1 MAFAF
6 VRVLSLST
14 SEMQVLFNDD
24 VDTNT
29 MVTNVSIAPQ
39 FDSIPAITVRSV
51 DIEGSTVTL
60 SFSPLFPNVQYKV
73 TFSSTEAQP
82 FQTVNGERISEDGNR
97 NSFFIA
103 SPGEIQNEI
112 REAMFQQA
120 PEIYPVDE
128 PSTIR
133 NLITVAAD
141 QLQKAG
147 EEISTTRS
155 ANYLSI
161 DVTDERHERG
171 DGPIDK
177 LANGGAFDI
186 LRVAS
191 TPTGSTITRTL
202 EFDAGRRASFKADSI
217 TITNGVLEAISSDP
231 ISLQSVDVINESVS
245 SNTDEANFFD
255 GLKIRV
261 ANRPIAQVISVTLV
275 RGTEKIPYD
284 IETFGY
290 TLRDNRYDTN
300 AASIN
305 VNLRDD
311 EVELSTSSLTGQPG
325 GFVVPIA
332 SDEIRISYVY
342 KRLGRDVDPDSVQ
355 LSAVRQV
362 VRERVPAIINRFT
375 LENAPIV
382 NSLDEVHVR
391 GGVEFL
397 NTQSSDG
404 QPPFST
410 IHPAFRRELR
420 FDILRFPAQPGE
432 YSINY
437 ETGEVFVFGVDANN
451 DGTGVSPPVANYLYR
466 KVYVPDLD
474 FTFNSDTDEFAAN
487 STRNVSGI
495 DAKITF
501 DYEDTFADGKDFRLL
516 SHVEAL
522 NERVENRLV
531 GEFKIET
538 LNFPVTN
545 VFRILNETTGELY
558 NPVRFNDT
566 SITFTGRRAPVQRDA
581 ERERVF
587 FSRVPQEILLVSDK
601 LTNDISL
608 RVLKINLEN
617 NGLVDSQGRFIGA
630 NFDSSVLF
638 SRADLFIREFFYDTV
653 LATESQNLNRL
664 EQVGDYCINYTNG
677 IVYVAVTSDQDTDLG
692 DISYQH
698 QRIQTRHAN
707 ILLVNDI
714 YRSQNSLDPNIR
726 VYSIGDVEPTTVNVI
741 GLEQVGERFLN
752 NNSTRPLVVGTY
764 QSGEDGITT
773 KNTDIFISNSAIF
786 TDADVGRTIRIGS
799 QNKPPV
805 EDVVIT
811 NIVNEHEVLVTPNI
825 VNTGSG
831 RVWTVLDLSEG
842 APKTITLENNI
853 RSVKDIFNVS
863 QLGTVPVADLDGY
876 FDIDRDNVIGNVI
889 TLGDSNPLQ
898 VGDAVMV
905 SYNYG
910 DVFIDYT
917 YLRDNLVVSYEYGN
931 NALDWSAS
939 NALDT
944 GQEYFVTYKYGAL
957 RDSLL
962 TNFGSLT
969 QIDQLTNFSPNLDRE
984 LYRNILSGTLQSFL
998 EGPTIPSIERLV
1010 EAFTDVTPN
1019 IIESVFQNWVLG
1031 RDYLYLRGISTSETE
1046 TFDLGKFSNGVSIDN
1061 SDRVDVPAL
1070 AHVRVNE
1077 GTMET
1082 WVRPS
1087 WKGLSNDSTLTFA
1100 DLQIDG
1106 YTDPNKVFIG
1116 FSAANPSEIPFD
1128 LSTESEDISV
1138 LGEPNN
1144 IDSDTGFFIWFDET
1158 NDSWQ
1163 IRWRENRNEVHNFT
1177 GRVTST
1183 GEFFNVVK
1191 PVGPDGYEINEITDV
1206 ITSSIQEIRFEAFI
1220 DGYDALSNTTTYALD
1235 GLAFASGDEHYIF
1248 DMGIRPDA
1256 NRMSIF
1262 KDGTG
1267 YLNFQV
1273 YDNQVTRGYDAG
1285 FYNLS
1290 HNIQDWEPNELH
1302 HVAVSW
1308 KFNSPEEKDEMH
1320 LFIDGA
1326 EVPNLFKYGGNPK
1339 ASSSFDFGDVAE
1351 ETVISSAIRPIV
1363 GGFDGNT
1370 ESGDTL
1376 FRSLDTDFEALGI
1389 EVGDSLSLLDDT
1401 PDGTGDP
1408 NFGLPYTVTGVGGN
1422 TLTVD
1427 RPFTLTLGNLT
1438 YSINSVT
1445 ATVTT
1450 EVNFQDVAVFA
1461 IDADGNETELQGI
1474 DSDEP
1479 DYSIRRGDDHTH
1491 VITINDGVGFGE
1503 AVVIKPLG
1511 LIFKR
1516 CKERIF
1522 SYGSSD
1528 TLKVNSAPP
1537 VSLDDVKITSI
1548 ILPRTLISTG
1558 GGFGLIGTVIGA
1570 QLVTLLQSYFA
1581 DPCQPS
1587 NSSAGRKLAI
1597 RLSGD
1602 NVNYDIPGNQV
1613 IITGTTYSGAT
1624 QEIVLFTENGVSV
1637 TSEYWKTIESI
1648 VVSVIPID
1656 ATQPVGIVEIKE
1668 NNPITVSENN
1678 GDFAEVVDFS
1688 NGLIKLETFGTGGA
1702 EYLLNPC
1709 LYEVDYPTFLRIGL
1723 DGTPD
1728 TFQIGSNMGGTG
1740 QFDGVIDEFRI
1751 LDTLSEDTRVGE
1763 ELETGERSITTDF
1776 NTGNQFIEDSN
1787 TLFLAHFDDDTDD
1800 SSDFYDRFNAGVLTA
1815 SSVNSEFGTAALFD
1829 RTDPLILSNAGSVF
1843 TPNEGTIEFW
1853 VSPLDDTKGD
1863 PNFHYYVDMTST
1875 VTETLESSTSVS
1887 VIISQRAR
1895 EIRSVRLAS
1904 DVFQTGTNYAT
1915 GGSLSNVDRRTVT
1928 LGTPLPGQNVA
1939 VVVTY
1944 VPLSAQGDQ
1953 VSIFRDPQGFVNFF
1967 VKASGVEHLITVHVD
1982 WKRHT
1987 WHRVM
1992 VMWKMN
1998 SPDNQDRLRLF
2009 VDGSERGTI
2018 RYGTGLI
2025 YGTGVVY
2032 GQAEV
2037 RPGVNRFLVDNIDMT
2052 DTFSRIYIGSDV
2064 LARKSA
2070 RARMDNIRFSEIQ
2083 RLQGIKVTTN
2093 DTIDINFSA
2102 NPDSAIPVVEDVFTT
2117 RLINAND
2124 VADAVDFL
2132 ATIINAERGIFRF
2145 EVEVI
2150 DSFDKVIGNTQLEE
2164 LLEELINVIKPAH
2177 TEAIVTFLE

>member
-29 MVTNVSIAPQ
+29 MVTNVSIVPQ
-39 FDSIPAITVRSV
+39 FDSIPSITVRSV
-51 DIEGSTVTL
+51 DVEDSTVSL

-73 TFSSTEAQP
+73 TFFSTDSQP
-82 FQTVNGERISEDGNR
+82 FQTVNGDRISEDGNR

-112 REAMFQQA
+112 REAMFRAA

-147 EEISTTRS
+147 DEISTARS

-177 LANGGAFDI
+177 LVNGGAFEI

-191 TPTGSTITRTL
+191 TPTGSNITTTL
-202 EFDAGRRASFKADSI
+202 EFDAGRRASFKVDSS
-217 TITNGVLEAISSDP
+217 TITNSILETISSDP
-231 ISLQSVDVINESVS
+231 ISLQSVDVIGESVS

-275 RGTEKIPYD
+275 RGAEEIPYD

-290 TLRDNRYDTN
+290 TLRDNRYDTDT
-300 AASIN
+300 ASIN

-311 EVELSTSSLTGQPG
+311 EVELSTSSLTGQAG
-325 GFVVPIA
+325 GFEIPSA

-355 LSAVRQV
+355 LSSVRQAI
-362 VRERVPAIINRFT
+362 RESVPAIINRFT
-375 LENAPIV
+375 LDNSPIV
-382 NSLDEVHVR
+382 NSLDEISFR

-397 NTQSSDG
+397 NTQSADG
-404 QPPFST
+404 EPAFST

-420 FDILRFPAQPGE
+420 YDILRLPAQPGE

-437 ETGEVFVFGVDANN
+437 ETGEVFVFGVDADN
-451 DGTGVSPPVANYLYR
+451 DGTGVSPPVANYTYR

-487 STRNVSGI
+487 STRNIPGI

-501 DYEDTFADGKDFRLL
+501 DYEDTFADGEDFRLL

-522 NERVENRLV
+522 NERIENRLV
-531 GEFKIET
+531 GEFKLET

-558 NPVRFNDT
+558 TPVRFNDT
-566 SITFTGRRAPVQRDA
+566 SITFTGRRAPAQRDA
-581 ERERVF
+581 ERERAF
-587 FSRVPQEILLVSDK
+587 FSRVPQEVLLVSDE
-601 LTNDISL
+601 LTNDTSL
-608 RVLKINLEN
+608 RILKINLAN
-617 NGLVDSQGRFIGA
+617 SGLIGSQGRFIGA
-630 NFDSSVLF
+630 NFDTSVLF
-638 SRADLFIREFFYDTV
+638 SRSDLFIREFFYDSV
-653 LATESQNLNRL
+653 LATEAQNLNRL
-664 EQVGDYCINYTNG
+664 AQVGDYCINYFNG
-677 IVYVAVTSDQDTDLG
+677 IVYIAVSSSQDTDLG

-698 QRIQTRHAN
+698 QSIQTRYAN

-714 YRSQNSLDPNIR
+714 YRSQSSLDPNIR
-726 VYSIGDVEPTTVNVI
+726 TYRAGDIEPTTVNVI
-741 GLEQVGERFLN
+741 GLEQVGERFVN
-752 NNSTRPLVVGTY
+752 SNSTRPLIVGTY

-773 KNTDIFISNSAIF
+773 SGDASFISNSAIF
-786 TDADVGRTIRIGS
+786 TESDIGRTIRIGS
-799 QNKPPV
+799 SNKPPV
-805 EDVVIT
+805 EDVTVTAI
-811 NIVNEHEVLVTPNI
+811 ISEHEVLITPAATY
-825 VNTGSG
+825 TGTG
-831 RVWTVLDLSEG
+831 RVWTVLDLSEDS
-842 APKTITLENNI
+842 PKTITVENNVRAVNNI
-853 RSVKDIFNVS
+853 FSVT
-863 QLGTVPVADLDGY
+863 QLGTEPAADLDGY
-876 FDIDRDNVIGNVI
+876 FDINRDSVTGNVI
-889 TLGDSNPLQ
+889 TLGSTNPLQ
-898 VGDAVMV
+898 VGDAVIV

-910 DVFIDYT
+910 DVFVDYT

-931 NALDWSAS
+931 NALDWSIS
-939 NALDT
+939 SALTRGD
-944 GQEYFVTYKYGAL
+944 EYYVTYKYGAL

-969 QIDQLTNFSPNLDRE
+969 QINQLTNFSPNLNRE
-984 LYRNILSGTLQSFL
+984 LYRDILSGTLQSFL

-1019 IIESVFQNWVLG
+1019 IIESAFQNWVLG
-1031 RDYLYLRGISTSETE
+1031 RDYLHLRGVETNGTE
-1046 TFDLGKFSNGVSIDN
+1046 TFDLGKFDNGITVDN
-1061 SDRVDVPAL
+1061 GDRVDVPAL
-1070 AHVRVNE
+1070 AHIRVNE
-1077 GTMET
+1077 GTIET
-1082 WVRPS
+1082 WVRPG
-1087 WKGLSNDSTLTFA
+1087 WKGLSNDATLTFQ
-1100 DLQIDG
+1100 DLEIDG

-1116 FSAANPSEIPFD
+1116 FAATNPSAIPFD

-1138 LGEPNN
+1138 IGEPNN

-1163 IRWRENRNEVHNFT
+1163 LRWRENRNEVHEFA
-1177 GRVTST
+1177 GRITST

-1285 FYNLS
+1285 FYNIS
-1290 HNIQDWEPNELH
+1290 HNIRDWEPNELH

-1308 KFNSPEEKDEMH
+1308 VFNSPYERDEMH
-1320 LFIDGA
+1320 LFVDGA

-1339 ASSSFDFGDVAE
+1339 ASDLFDFGDVAE
-1351 ETVISSAIRPIV
+1351 ETIISSAIRPIV
-1363 GGFDGNT
+1363 GGIDGNT
-1370 ESGDTL
+1370 EAGDTL

-1389 EVGDSLSLLDDT
+1389 EVGDTLSLLDET

-1427 RPFTLTLGNLT
+1427 RAFTLTLGNLT
-1438 YSINSVT
+1438 YSVNSVT
-1445 ATVTT
+1445 ATITT

-1474 DSDEP
+1474 DAEVP
-1479 DYSIRRGDDHTH
+1479 DYAVRRGNDHTH
-1491 VITINDGVGFGE
+1491 VITINNGVGLGE
-1503 AVVIKPLG
+1503 AVIVKPLG

-1516 CKERIF
+1516 CRERVF
-1522 SYGSSD
+1522 SYGMSN
-1528 TLKVNSAPP
+1528 TLRVNASAP

-1587 NSSAGRKLAI
+1587 NNSAGRKLAI
-1597 RLSGD
+1597 CLSGD
-1602 NVNYDIPGNQV
+1602 NINYDIPGNQI

-1624 QEIVLFTENGVSV
+1624 QETLLFTENGINV
-1637 TSEYWKTIESI
+1637 TSEYWTTIDSI

-1668 NNPITVSENN
+1668 NNPITISENN
-1678 GDFAEVVDFS
+1678 GDFAEVVDYS
-1688 NGLIKLETFGTGGA
+1688 NGLIRLETYGTGGSDY
-1702 EYLLNPC
+1702 ELRSC
-1709 LYEVDYPTFLRIGL
+1709 LYEIDYPTFLRIGF

-1728 TFQIGSNMGGTG
+1728 TFQIGTNMSGAA
-1740 QFDGVIDEFRI
+1740 QFDGVIDEFRV
-1751 LDTLSEDTRVGE
+1751 LDYLSEDTRVGE
-1763 ELETGERSITTDF
+1763 ELETGERSITTDY
-1776 NTGNQFIEDSN
+1776 NTDNPFTANSN
-1787 TLFLAHFDDDTDD
+1787 TLFLAHFDDDTEDD
-1800 SSDFYDRFNAGVLTA
+1800 SVFYDRFNAGVLTA
-1815 SSVNSEFGTAALFD
+1815 ASVNSEFGTAALFD
-1829 RTDPLILSNAGSVF
+1829 GTDPLILSNAGSVF

-1863 PNFHYYVDMTST
+1863 PNFHYYVDMSST
-1875 VTETLESSTSVS
+1875 VTESLESSTSVS

-1895 EIRSVRLAS
+1895 EITSVRLAT
-1904 DVFQTGTNYAT
+1904 DIYETGTNYAI
-1915 GGSLSNVDRRTVT
+1915 GGSLSNVDRRTIT
-1928 LGTPLPGQNVA
+1928 LGTPLPGQNIA

-1944 VPLSAQGDQ
+1944 VPLSAQGDR

-1967 VKASGVEHLITVHVD
+1967 VKASGIEHLITVHVD
-1982 WKRHT
+1982 WHRHE

-1998 SPDNQDRLRLF
+1998 STDNQDRLRLF

-2025 YGTGVVY
+2025 YGTGIIY

-2052 DTFSRIYIGSDV
+2052 DTFSKIYIGSDV
-2064 LARKSA
+2064 LASKSA

-2093 DTIDINFSA
+2093 DTIDINYSA
-2102 NPDSAIPVVEDVFTT
+2102 NTDSAIPVVEDVFTT

-2124 VADAVDFL
+2124 VAEAVEFL

-2177 TEAIVTFLE
+2177 TEAIVTFVE